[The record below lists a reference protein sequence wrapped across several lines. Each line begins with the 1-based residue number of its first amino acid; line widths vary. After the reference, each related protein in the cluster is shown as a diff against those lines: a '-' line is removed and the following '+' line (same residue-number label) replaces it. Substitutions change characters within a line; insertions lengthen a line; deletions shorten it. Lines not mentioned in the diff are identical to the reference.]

1 MKANISLAL
10 NAILIIAV
18 IYLFTQLGDK
28 PAATPATQ
36 VSGGSTDK
44 TLEIV
49 YIDVDTLL
57 QNYTEF
63 RERQESL
70 AARQQEA
77 SQRIS
82 GRMKALEKEFM
93 EVQAKVQQGLLA
105 PNQIAEQE
113 QRLGKKQ
120 QSLVA
125 EQERLSQTLGAEQQE
140 LSERFRDRLVSLMDS
155 LRDQRGYDYILQY
168 GQGSG
173 VLGAR
178 DSFNITAEVLEIL
191 NAEPLFLEEGEEK
204 E

>member
-18 IYLFTQLGDK
+18 IYLFTQLGNTPAAAPASEADN
-28 PAATPATQ
+28 PAATKPL
-36 VSGGSTDK
+36 D
-44 TLEIV
+44 IV
-49 YIDVDTLL
+49 YLNVDSLL
-57 QNYTEF
+57 ENYTEF

-77 SQRIS
+77 SQRIQR
-82 GRMKALEKEFM
+82 RMQALEKEFM
-93 EVQAKVQQGLLA
+93 EVQQKVQQGLLA
-105 PNQIAEQE
+105 PNQIAEEE

-120 QSLVA
+120 QSLLA

-140 LSERFRDRLVSLMDS
+140 LSQRFRDRLMGLMDS
-155 LRDQRGYDYILQY
+155 LRDVRGYDYILQY

-178 DSFNITAEVLEIL
+178 DTFDITTEVLGIL
-191 NAEPLFLEEGEEK
+191 NSEKMFLEQEE

>member
-1 MKANISLAL
+1 MKANIALAL

-18 IYLFTQLGDK
+18 IYLFTQLGNDSAAA
-28 PAATPATQ
+28 PASKA
-36 VSGGSTDK
+36 SGTSSDQ

-57 QNYTEF
+57 ANYTEF

-82 GRMKALEKEFM
+82 SRMKALEKEFM

-105 PNQIAEQE
+105 PNQIASEE

-120 QSLVA
+120 QSLLA
-125 EQERLSQTLGAEQQE
+125 EQEQLSQTLGAEQQE
-140 LSERFRDRLVSLMDS
+140 LSERFRDRLVTLMDS
-155 LRDQRGYDYILQY
+155 LRDERGYDFILQY

-178 DSFNITAEVLEIL
+178 DSFNITTDVLEIL
-191 NAEPLFLEEGEEK
+191 NAKPLFLEEK
-204 E
+204 DK

>member
-18 IYLFTQLGDK
+18 IYLFTQLGN
-28 PAATPATQ
+28 APATE
-36 VSGGSTDK
+36 SAAAADSPASAE
-44 TLEIV
+44 TLDIV
-49 YIDVDTLL
+49 YLNVDSLL
-57 QNYTEF
+57 ENYTEF

-77 SQRIS
+77 SQRIQ
-82 GRMKALEKEFM
+82 RQTQALEKEFM
-93 EVQAKVQQGLLA
+93 EVQQKVQQGLLA
-105 PNQIAEQE
+105 PNQIAEEE

-120 QSLVA
+120 QSLLA

-140 LSERFRDRLVSLMDS
+140 LSERFRDRLMGLMDS
-155 LRDQRGYDYILQY
+155 LRDVRGYDYILQY

-178 DSFNITAEVLEIL
+178 DTFDITTDVLGIL
-191 NAEPLFLEEGEEK
+191 NSEKMFLEQEE